1 MVFNVHFRLRLK
13 GFFLY
18 YARTVLSFDK
28 VKSCIH
34 LWTGVHFA
42 DSETTQKGYPLLQY
56 QYSQA
61 RFSRR
66 RRRFGLRHAALPM
79 LAIIFVYA
87 LISFFGTPDEDI
99 ATAELSVTAES
110 VVAAMAPNSTAHN
123 GTVDATSG
131 VTNMKSAFMSA
142 PAPRSNT
149 YGAIAEKADKP
160 AVQKTQHMETTA
172 AERIAFIQSGI
183 QKVLDAGSELF
194 VAEKKVTV
202 GKGDTLMELLI
213 SNDVPR
219 SEAYNAIQALSKV
232 YNPRDLNPGHSI
244 TVFFHKDPIIADPK
258 FSGLQIEK
266 DKIHTVMVN
275 RAEDGSFTA
284 DSEEKPIYRSLKGY
298 AGTIDNS
305 LYLSAKASGVP
316 DGVIIDLIKMYSWNV
331 DFQRDIQSG
340 DKFEI
345 MFEEYATDEG
355 DIVSGK
361 GNIVFARLT
370 LGDRDMPFYLYEMA
384 SGDTDYFDDKGM
396 SAKKALM
403 KTPIDGARLSSG
415 FGMRRHPVLGYGK
428 MHKGVDF
435 AAASG
440 TPIYAAGDGTIEKIG
455 PFSSYGKYI
464 RIRHRRDLQTA
475 YAHMKGFRSGL
486 KAGSRV
492 KQGQII
498 GYVGTT
504 GRSTG
509 PHLHYEV
516 LLNGKQV
523 NPKSLKLP
531 TGKSLESKDMA
542 KFKSLVKTRDG
553 EFAQL
558 LKGVTIA
565 DSQPAAS
572 TKQAAL
578 KR

>member
-1 MVFNVHFRLRLK
+1 M
-13 GFFLY
+13 
-18 YARTVLSFDK
+18 
-28 VKSCIH
+28 
-34 LWTGVHFA
+34 
-42 DSETTQKGYPLLQY
+42 LQY
-56 QYSQA
+56 QYSSV
-61 RFSRR
+61 RYPRR
-66 RRRFGLRHAALPM
+66 RRRFGLRHAALPL
-79 LAIIFVYA
+79 LAIVFVYA
-87 LISFFGTPDEDI
+87 LISIFGAPDDDI
-99 ATAELSVTAES
+99 STAELSVTPES
-110 VVAAMAPNSTAHN
+110 VVAAMAPNSTVHIKAEE
-123 GTVDATSG
+123 DAALG
-131 VTNMKSAFMSA
+131 NMKAAFLSA
-142 PAPRSNT
+142 PAPRSHT
-149 YGAIAEKADKP
+149 YGAAIEKSSKP
-160 AVQKTQHMETTA
+160 VAVKTAQTVETGA

-183 QKVLDAGSELF
+183 EKVLSAGSNLF
-194 VAEKKVTV
+194 VSEKKVTV
-202 GKGDTLMELLI
+202 GKGDTLMELLV

-244 TVFFHKDPIIADPK
+244 TVFFHKDPSIADPK

-266 DKIHTVMVN
+266 DKINTVMVS
-275 RAEDGSFTA
+275 RSDDGSFTA

-298 AGTIDNS
+298 TGTIDNS
-305 LYLSAKASGVP
+305 LYVSAKDAGVP
-316 DGVIIDLIKMYSWNV
+316 DGVILDLIKMYSWNV

-345 MFEEYATDEG
+345 MFEEYATDAG

-361 GNIVFARLT
+361 SNIVFARLT
-370 LGDRDMPFYLYEMA
+370 LGDRDMPFYLYETA

-428 MHKGVDF
+428 MHKGIDF

-440 TPIYAAGDGTIEKIG
+440 TPIYAAGDGTIERIG
-455 PFSSYGKYI
+455 PFSSYGNYI
-464 RIRHRRDLQTA
+464 RIRHRRDLHTA

-486 KAGSRV
+486 KSGSRV

-542 KFKSLVKTRDG
+542 KFKDIVKKRDG

-565 DSQPAAS
+565 DNKPVG
-572 TKQAAL
+572 TKQASL